1 MKHLSVMLTSKIKQF
16 LAKSEPGVTK
26 VILKSGIL
34 ISLLL
39 LLLLFLKAARLDASF
54 DFDGKLFQSVA
65 PLNEKLLCPLEDIF
79 FGNLRSVV
87 VRLRL

>member
-1 MKHLSVMLTSKIKQF
+1 MAQINFNTDEQRYSK
-16 LAKSEPGVTK
+16 
-26 VILKSGIL
+26 
-34 ISLLL
+34 
-39 LLLLFLKAARLDASF
+39 LFLKAARLDASF
-54 DFDGKLFQSVA
+54 DFDGKLFHSAA